1 MLYGILADVVMAFHL
16 LFLAAV
22 VFGGFLAWWWPK
34 AWFAHA
40 PLALYG
46 LVVVAFG
53 LICPL
58 TPLEDGLRRRA
69 GQEGLET
76 TGFIE
81 TYLEGVIYPADQI
94 ILARWTAFTLIAV
107 SWAGLAVIVRRRRR
121 RAAAGQNGERSRR
134 LRA

>member
-1 MLYGILADVVMAFHL
+1 MWYGILADVVMAFHL

-22 VFGGFLAWWWPK
+22 VFGGFVAWRWPK
-34 AWFAHA
+34 VWFLHA

-46 LVVVAFG
+46 LATVAFG

-69 GQEGLET
+69 GQEGLKP
-76 TGFIE
+76 TGFIQ

-94 ILARWTAFTLIAV
+94 VLARWIAFSLITV
-107 SWAGLAVIVRRRRR
+107 SWVGLAVILRRRRR
-121 RAAAGQNGERSRR
+121 LRPRGQNG
-134 LRA
+134 